1 MHIQRFFVKSTLATK
16 IVMLVCLM
24 GVITAVIVAYTVASI
39 RGIDRQYQSLIT
51 KEAMSALL
59 INDAALDLNDSIQRV
74 YAALTERKATTSKE
88 MRADLLALQSQFN
101 DRISEIR
108 RLSPEKSE
116 VLDAIG
122 VQSTSVF
129 ALAARVV
136 DAVVLGRSEQ
146 ALRVI
151 HEEFEPELAKLR
163 RHLGVI
169 LAGSNYEFESSA
181 NALTR
186 ATETTTLTTA
196 IAVSI
201 GLALVIVL
209 AGYFAITRISL
220 PLTHLASV
228 MRRLSQRNYDD
239 VIVGTHRRDEV
250 ATMATTLQLFKDTMQ
265 RADELAAEVAATAA
279 AQRLSDQLEELASG
293 IPGAVFQFHADA
305 DGHRE
310 FSFLSQRSARL
321 GLTVEG
327 LNGLEAPV
335 KNNLAES
342 PASEDDTFRN
352 LIATSVQTL
361 APLDFDMT
369 VQHEGRVLWLR
380 TMATARRAPDGGAI
394 FNGAAFDVTQVKE
407 QAKALVQAK
416 QTAEVTAQEK
426 VEFLATMSH
435 EIRTPLNAILGMAQ
449 LALKTDLTPL
459 QRQRLEQTC
468 RSCDHLQRIID
479 HILDLSK
486 LESGNLALEIMDFD
500 VDEVLADAV
509 QMCQESA
516 EAKGLRLKAE
526 RHASVP
532 PMLVGDPFRI
542 RQILVSYTSNAIQFT
557 QDGEVSIRVALE
569 EDANANGLQ
578 LRFEVQDMG
587 RGLTA
592 EQVSGLFLPFRQ
604 AGSFSLQGSGGGTG
618 LGLAISRQLAQLMGG
633 HADVQSEPGKG
644 SCFWFTV
651 RVQPSTMAAST
662 QQPGAQQPGAGD
674 SMDPADKFKGRRIL
688 VVEDNEL
695 NQIVASGL
703 LEAGGMVVDV
713 ADNGRIAIDML
724 TRAPD
729 GYYAAVL
736 MDMQM
741 PEMDGLTA
749 TGVLRDMARFDD
761 LPIIAMTANAT
772 REDVQRTRRAGMD
785 AHISKPISEAKLW
798 EILGR
803 WVTLPKSPVVAA
815 KAEVAP
821 PSIEAFDPAPIEEL
835 RQVFTPADLQALVS
849 RFVTL
854 CEGRMVVLTQASEAG
869 DWARLATEAHDLGG
883 TAGSF
888 GLHGLTTLGRALEE
902 AARTQN
908 SARVAPLLAQI
919 RTALAEGLPRVQ
931 ALSMGAAGGSAK
943 PG

>member
-1 MHIQRFFVKSTLATK
+1 MHIHRFFVKSTLATK
-16 IVMLVCLM
+16 IVLLVCLM
-24 GVITAVIVAYTVASI
+24 GVITAAIVAYAVASI
-39 RGIDRQYQSLIT
+39 RGIDAQYQSLIT
-51 KEAMSALL
+51 KEAKSALL

-74 YAALTERKATTSKE
+74 YAALTERKTATSSE
-88 MRADLLALQSQFN
+88 IRADLSALQSQFN
-101 DRISEIR
+101 ERIAEIR

-122 VQSTSVF
+122 VQQSAVF

-136 DAVVLGRSEQ
+136 DALLAGSNAR

-151 HEEFEPELAKLR
+151 HEEYEPELAKLR

-196 IAVSI
+196 VAVSVGI
-201 GLALVIVL
+201 ALVIVL

-220 PLTHLASV
+220 PLTHLAGV

-239 VIVGTHRRDEV
+239 VIVRSNRRDEV
-250 ATMATTLQLFKDTMQ
+250 ATMATALQLFKDTMQ
-265 RADELAAEVAATAA
+265 RADQLAEEVAATAA
-279 AQRLSDQLEELASG
+279 AQRLSEQLEELASG
-293 IPGAVFQFHADA
+293 IPGAVFQFHADVE
-305 DGHRE
+305 GRRE

-321 GLTVEG
+321 GLTVDG
-327 LNGLEAPV
+327 LNALEAPV

-342 PASEDDTFRN
+342 SAAEDDTFRH
-352 LIATSVQTL
+352 LIATSVRTL

-369 VQHEGRVLWLR
+369 VQHDGRELWLR

-394 FNGAAFDVTQVKE
+394 FNGAAFDVTQIKE

-516 EAKGLRLKAE
+516 EAKGLTLKAE

-557 QDGEVSIRVALE
+557 QEGEVSIHVALE
-569 EDANANGLQ
+569 GASTGDLQ
-578 LRFEVQDMG
+578 LRFEVHDKG
-587 RGLTA
+587 TGLTP
-592 EQVSGLFLPFRQ
+592 EQNSGLFLPFRQ

-618 LGLAISRQLAQLMGG
+618 LGLAISRQLAHLMGG
-633 HADVQSEPGKG
+633 HADVQSEPGRG
-644 SCFWFTV
+644 SCFWFTA
-651 RVQPSTMAAST
+651 RVQPSQMKTNAQVAAA
-662 QQPGAQQPGAGD
+662 PAAGQE
-674 SMDPADKFKGRRIL
+674 PPDKFRGRRIL

-695 NQIVASGL
+695 NQIVATGL
-703 LEAGGMVVDV
+703 LESGGMLVDV

-724 TRAPD
+724 DRAAD

-749 TGVLRDMARFDD
+749 TRLLRDLERFDE

-772 REDVQRTRRAGMD
+772 REDVQRTRQAGMD
-785 AHISKPISEAKLW
+785 AHIAKPISEAKLW
-798 EILGR
+798 EVLGR
-803 WVTLPKSPVVAA
+803 WISLPESAARAA
-815 KAEVAP
+815 KPEPAKPANED
-821 PSIEAFDPAPIEEL
+821 FDPTPIEEL
-835 RQVFTPADLQALVS
+835 RQVFTPADLQALAA
-849 RFVTL
+849 RFITL
-854 CEGRMVVLTQASEAG
+854 CENRLALLTQAHEAS
-869 DWARLATEAHDLGG
+869 DWARMATEAHDLGG

-888 GLHGLTTLGRALEE
+888 GLHALTTLGRALEA
-902 AARTQN
+902 AARAQDP
-908 SARVAPLLAQI
+908 ARTTPLLAQI
-919 RTALAEGLPRVQ
+919 GVALAVGLPRLR
-931 ALSMGAAGGSAK
+931 ALCAVGTGAGSKAS
-943 PG
+943 